1 MSTDSAGC
9 FPFLPLGCPG
19 TPTLLECSGSSSR
32 IPCTQISCC
41 HRTTKGPS
49 ETCPLQEFC
58 AITNFKGRPLGQH
71 MVPEQL
77 GLNIKADGEHWTRWQ
92 TTGVDQILG
101 LVPSSQGGVLQPSNV
116 KWEAVSCYQGL
127 EGTLADTST
136 GEWERKILDNSADKR
151 PLRKQQA
158 GGAGL
163 VVRHSP
169 LPHPEQRQA
178 VSPLRIPPRLP
189 EPIHTQPGNAQE
201 AAACLPGSRL
211 TCWAGQDPARGLIL
225 KAQSRAILELLPS

>member
-1 MSTDSAGC
+1 M
-9 FPFLPLGCPG
+9 
-19 TPTLLECSGSSSR
+19 
-32 IPCTQISCC
+32 
-41 HRTTKGPS
+41 
-49 ETCPLQEFC
+49 
-58 AITNFKGRPLGQH
+58 
-71 MVPEQL
+71 
-77 GLNIKADGEHWTRWQ
+77 
-92 TTGVDQILG
+92 
-101 LVPSSQGGVLQPSNV
+101 
-116 KWEAVSCYQGL
+116 KWEAASCYQGL

-136 GEWERKILDNSADKR
+136 GEWERKILDNSVDKC

-163 VVRHSP
+163 VMRHSP

-201 AAACLPGSRL
+201 AAARLPGPRL